1 MLFWGFILLIA
12 GAVVSLILFLSHLV
26 DLFSQLSTYGFG
38 AYVERFFAP
47 EFGSIDKT
55 LFLIAAGAA
64 ILGLVLYVVG
74 RIRNKEDENPLVP
87 VRVSKFFRD
96 TKGEMKK
103 IVWPNVPSVVR
114 NTGVVLAMCAVTG
127 VVIVVIDTVLSL
139 LIDLLQG
146 L

>member
-1 MLFWGFILLIA
+1 MLFWGFILLVG
-12 GAVVSLILFLSHLV
+12 GALVSLILFLSHL
-26 DLFSQLSTYGFG
+26 DLFSSIAAVGFG
-38 AYVERFFAP
+38 NYVNLFFAP
-47 EFGSIDKT
+47 EYGSIDKT

-64 ILGLVLYVVG
+64 ILGIVLYVVG
-74 RIRNKEDENPLVP
+74 RIRNKEEENPLVP

-103 IVWPNVPSVVR
+103 VVWPNVPSVVR
-114 NTGVVLAMCAVTG
+114 NTGVVLAMCAVTA
-127 VVIVVIDTVLSL
+127 VVIVAVDAVLGL

>member
-1 MLFWGFILLIA
+1 MLFWGFILLVA
-12 GAVVSLILFLSHLV
+12 GAAVSLILFLSHL
-26 DLFSQLSTYGFG
+26 DAIPQMFSGFG
-38 AYVERFFAP
+38 AYMERFFAP
-47 EFGSIDKT
+47 ENGSIDKT
-55 LFLIAAGAA
+55 LFLIAVIAA

-74 RIRNKEDENPLVP
+74 RIRNKEEENPLVP

-114 NTGVVLAMCAVTG
+114 NTGVVLAMCAITA
-127 VVIVVIDTVLSL
+127 VVIVVVDAVLSL
-139 LIDLLQG
+139 LVNTLQG

>member
-1 MLFWGFILLIA
+1 MLFWGFILLVG
-12 GAVVSLILFLSHLV
+12 GALISLILFLSHL
-26 DLFSQLSTYGFG
+26 DLFSSIAAVGFG
-38 AYVERFFAP
+38 NYVNLFFDP
-47 EFGSIDKT
+47 KYGSIDKT

-64 ILGLVLYVVG
+64 ILGIVLYVVG
-74 RIRNKEDENPLVP
+74 RIRNKGEENPLVP

-114 NTGVVLAMCAVTG
+114 NTGVVLAMCAVTA
-127 VVIVVIDTVLSL
+127 VVIVVVDAVLGL

>member
-1 MLFWGFILLIA
+1 MLFWGFILLVG
-12 GAVVSLILFLSHLV
+12 GALISLILFLSHL
-26 DLFSQLSTYGFG
+26 DLFSSIAAVGFG
-38 AYVERFFAP
+38 NYVNLFFAP
-47 EFGSIDKT
+47 ENGSIDKT

-64 ILGLVLYVVG
+64 ILGIVLYVVG

-103 IVWPNVPSVVR
+103 IVWPNFPSVVR
-114 NTGVVLAMCAVTG
+114 NTLVVLAMCAVTA
-127 VVIVVIDTVLSL
+127 VVIVAVDAVLGL